1 MNQRAAII
9 GLLVFVLAA
18 FGGLVFYDAKYG
30 HKFDK
35 LLGKDKTT
43 QQNWKWDDQWDS
55 KGPNVQ
61 VPPVNPNPPAP
72 TPPPT
77 PPVQQLIAGS
87 YQEAIQKS
95 GELGRPVLVIFT
107 AEWCS
112 WCKKMKSETMTDS
125 RVQSVLK
132 NYILVYVD
140 TDKDRS
146 PVRKFGVE
154 SLPSFVITNVNEEK
168 LKFDSGF
175 KNADSFASWLN
186 SPNLFQQP
194 KRQQAQPQQP
204 PQPTQPQDNRKRP
217 FQRNTP
223 PQPTNPNL
231 NPAGPN
237 C

>member
-77 PPVQQLIAGS
+77 PPVQQLIADSKAPIVPG
-87 YQEAIQKS
+87 QMPQPEILNPS
-95 GELGRPVLVIFT
+95 GNQI
-107 AEWCS
+107 
-112 WCKKMKSETMTDS
+112 
-125 RVQSVLK
+125 
-132 NYILVYVD
+132 
-140 TDKDRS
+140 
-146 PVRKFGVE
+146 
-154 SLPSFVITNVNEEK
+154 
-168 LKFDSGF
+168 
-175 KNADSFASWLN
+175 
-186 SPNLFQQP
+186 
-194 KRQQAQPQQP
+194 PQQI
-204 PQPTQPQDNRKRP
+204 
-217 FQRNTP
+217 
-223 PQPTNPNL
+223 
-231 NPAGPN
+231 
-237 C
+237 